1 MGRRESPRRKEVRS
15 FRCGGLAGGDIRPR
29 PAEVSCGW
37 QTVSRSSCTPLPG
50 FPNCRSICAHRA
62 GWREARSSRP
72 TRRVEFAPRAWEIDA
87 AGNGRRNLE
96 CNAENNKHDGAPDWD
111 CQGDLRGRGRMAGS
125 IRAWPGSTLACRVWV
140 CSGQLR
146 GIVSLAGREGL
157 PRMIAQATPATME
170 GRRGQPVLEQ
180 GEAARCTPPEV
191 RGRIAHTSRA
201 ITQEH
206 PLGSVGC
213 GRKTGRKIM
222 TALMGLE
229 SW

>member
-72 TRRVEFAPRAWEIDA
+72 TRRVEFAPRAWEIDV

-111 CQGDLRGRGRMAGS
+111 CRGDLRGRGQRADGGFNSGLARVHSRVSCLGLFGS
-125 IRAWPGSTLACRVWV
+125 IERNRLVGWKGRAAPDDST
-140 CSGQLR
+140 GN
-146 GIVSLAGREGL
+146 AGHD
-157 PRMIAQATPATME
+157 
-170 GRRGQPVLEQ
+170 GR
-180 GEAARCTPPEV
+180 AARAASIGARGGCTL
-191 RGRIAHTSRA
+191 
-201 ITQEH
+201 H
-206 PLGSVGC
+206 PARS
-213 GRKTGRKIM
+213 
-222 TALMGLE
+222 A
-229 SW
+229 W